1 MTWTDLLVAADGTA
15 AALHALAVSSEL
27 AACRGLRR
35 SIVTVVRAAEPPP
48 AALLDFHPVVLRGD
62 PAIEIARHAERCGA
76 DLIVLGRRAL
86 RYGAEFA
93 LGSTA
98 EAVVRRARV
107 PCLLIPETQRDFAHV
122 VVALDGT
129 ERGIAVLDAVR
140 EAYRVLDGAVELVT
154 VEPPHLAPVPVVPTG
169 RSLRLAE
176 AVRERQTGRQAL
188 PELLVRQGEP
198 VSVLRQELSQPGS
211 DLLVLGTRLGG
222 SRHAPHSSGTGRE
235 LMHTVMSAILT
246 VPL

>member
-15 AALHALAVSSEL
+15 AALHALAVANEL
-27 AACRGLRR
+27 AARQGLRR
-35 SIVTVVRAAEPPP
+35 SVVTVVRAAEPPP
-48 AALLDFHPVVLRGD
+48 AALLDFDPVVLRGD

-86 RYGAEFA
+86 RYGSEFA

-129 ERGIAVLDAVR
+129 ERGIGVLDAVR
-140 EAYRVLDGAVELVT
+140 EAGRLLNGAVELVT
-154 VEPPHLAPVPVVPTG
+154 VEPPHLPLVPVVPTG
-169 RSLRLAE
+169 RTLRLAE
-176 AVRERQTGRQAL
+176 AVRERGTRQAL

-198 VSVLRQELSQPGS
+198 VSVLRQELCQPGS

-222 SRHAPHSSGTGRE
+222 SRHAPHSSGTGRA